1 MENSLRNTPPDK
13 KLTYGK
19 GHFIVSYP
27 SPYVLH
33 LAAFGYGEA
42 GLAHLVCKEMEEAG
56 RRAGRPIVVY
66 TDDRGL
72 TGYEPA
78 YRAAFESWLPNC
90 WDFVA
95 SIHLLVDSALVE
107 LGMSVVSMKIGER
120 GTYEMFRDF
129 HEWHARYKEALLQ
142 AVAEK

>member
-1 MENSLRNTPPDK
+1 MENPQRLVPPDK
-13 KLTYGK
+13 KITYGK
-19 GHFIVSYP
+19 GHFLVHYP
-27 SPYVLH
+27 SPYVMRLT
-33 LAAFGYGEA
+33 AFGYGEA
-42 GLAHLVCKEMEEAG
+42 GLAQQVCKEMEEAG

-72 TGYEPA
+72 AGYEPA

-120 GTYEMFRDF
+120 GIYEMFRDVN
-129 HEWHARYKEALLQ
+129 EWEARYKEALQQ
-142 AVAEK
+142 AAQG

>member
-1 MENSLRNTPPDK
+1 MENPLRHISPDK

-19 GHFIVSYP
+19 GYFHVYYP
-27 SPYVLH
+27 SPYVLR
-33 LAAFGYGEA
+33 LTAFGYGEA
-42 GLAHLVCKEMEEAG
+42 GLAQLVCKEMEEAG
-56 RRAGRPIVVY
+56 RRAGRPIAVF

-95 SIHLLVDSALVE
+95 SVHLLVDSALVE

-120 GTYEMFRDF
+120 GIYEMFRDF
-129 HEWHARYKEALLQ
+129 DDWHARYKEALQ
-142 AVAEK
+142 QSAAG

>member
-1 MENSLRNTPPDK
+1 MENSLRNMPPDK

-19 GHFIVSYP
+19 GHFLVSYP
-27 SPYVLH
+27 SPYVLS

-42 GLAHLVCKEMEEAG
+42 GLAQLVCKEMEDAG

-90 WDFVA
+90 WDFVS

-129 HEWHARYKEALLQ
+129 HEWQACYEEALRQ
-142 AVAEK
+142 AAAEK

>member
-1 MENSLRNTPPDK
+1 MENPLRQIPPDK

-19 GHFIVSYP
+19 GYFLVYYP
-27 SPYVLH
+27 SPYVIR
-33 LAAFGYGEA
+33 LAAFGHGEA
-42 GLAHLVCKEMEEAG
+42 GLAQLVCKEMEEFG

-90 WDFVA
+90 WDNIA

-107 LGMSVVSMKIGER
+107 LGMSVVSMKIGDR

-129 HEWHARYKEALLQ
+129 DEWYARYQEAVQ
-142 AVAEK
+142 QSASG